1 METEQVDLI
10 DAPEPRDLRQ
20 AAPLFEERKL
30 GFEVQAADF
39 RPGIARKSIPFDW
52 RK

>member
-1 METEQVDLI
+1 MEIEQVDRI
-10 DAPEPRDLRQ
+10 DAPEPRDLRE
-20 AAPLFEERKL
+20 AAPLFVGLKL

-52 RK
+52 HK

>member
-1 METEQVDLI
+1 MEAEQVDLI
-10 DAPEPRDLRQ
+10 DAPEPRDLRL
-20 AAPLFEERKL
+20 AAPLFEGLKL

-52 RK
+52 HK